1 MESLILV
8 LVGILV
14 AVATYLIL
22 SKQLLRVILGT
33 AVLSHAAHLLIL
45 TMGGL
50 KKGAVPLLGESEGPY
65 TDALP
70 QALILTAIVIS
81 FAVTA
86 FVLVLGYRAYK
97 TNGSGNFDEL
107 RGTPMSNIIVLPLIV
122 LNYSYF
128 TGFFKRACDVTTYH
142 QLIDIKLYC
151 YY

>member
-50 KKGAVPLLGESEGPY
+50 KKRGC
-65 TDALP
+65 T
-70 QALILTAIVIS
+70 VI
-81 FAVTA
+81 
-86 FVLVLGYRAYK
+86 RRI
-97 TNGSGNFDEL
+97 
-107 RGTPMSNIIVLPLIV
+107 RGTIYRCITSSINI
-122 LNYSYF
+122 NSD
-128 TGFFKRACDVTTYH
+128 CD
-142 QLIDIKLYC
+142 
-151 YY
+151 